1 MLDNHQIL
9 TSEIDFADIW
19 SQTQRVSK
27 SRLLGLILSTS
38 GAKATK
44 SSVLVLILPTSGAQA
59 NKSLNQD
66 KKNQQIETSGID
78 VVNARKSSNLLG
90 T

>member
-19 SQTQRVSK
+19 SQTQRFSK
-27 SRLLGLILSTS
+27 SRLLGMILSTS

-66 KKNQQIETSGID
+66 FC
-78 VVNARKSSNLLG
+78 V
-90 T
+90 